1 MKKLQEKIFLISPL
15 GKAIV
20 PIQIIYDDDEE
31 AVNPISEIDLIYNGI
46 KYKGNGVDY
55 LQVDTFADL

>member
-1 MKKLQEKIFLISPL
+1 MKKLQEKIFLILPL

-55 LQVDTFADL
+55 LWVDTFADL